1 MREWQVTSVSAEFIE
16 TARTLSTW
24 KTEKVG
30 QVIFNT
36 DVRKEGP

>member
-1 MREWQVTSVSAEFIE
+1 VTNVSTEFTE
-16 TARTLSTW
+16 TAWTFSTW

-30 QVIFNT
+30 QAMFNM